1 MNADPYEVLGV
12 SRDASDDEIKKAYRE
27 LAKSIIQTGMWTI
40 LSRVWQKKSL
50 KKFSRHMTPLWRSAA
65 DMELP
70 TNNPPMG
77 GYSQSQYQDYGGADA
92 ETPELQTARNYI
104 ELKRYREAL
113 NLLARIT
120 DRSARWYYYSA
131 LANRGLGN
139 NVEALNLAR
148 QAVSMNPNNLEY
160 RNFLNQ
166 MMQAN
171 QTYQT
176 NSQQYGG
183 MGSNPCDCCLQLWCM
198 DSCCECFGGDLISCC

>member
-1 MNADPYEVLGV
+1 MNADPYEILGV

-27 LAKSIIQTGMWTI
+27 LAKKYHPDRYVDNP
-40 LSRVWQKKSL
+40 LSSL
-50 KKFSRHMTPLWRSAA
+50 AEEKFKEVQQAYDAIMEERSGHG
-65 DMELP
+65 
-70 TNNPPMG
+70 TSYQQSSYG
-77 GYSQSQYQDYGGADA
+77 GYSQNQYQDYGGSDV

-113 NLLARIT
+113 NLLTRIT
-120 DRSARWYYYSA
+120 NRSARWYYYSA

-139 NVEALNLAR
+139 NVEAMNLAR

-166 MMQAN
+166 MMQTN